1 MLAYRDFKKVQFS
14 SDCFISDDRKILKNV
29 KKAVKN
35 VLFSDEYARF
45 RGIVSSSDNFIIT
58 CEILRDN
65 LFNFVTTAVVVEV
78 VLRKKDN
85 YIVSVKRV

>member
-1 MLAYRDFKKVQFS
+1 MLAYRDFKKIQFS
-14 SDCFISDDRKILKNV
+14 SNCFISNDRKILKNI

-45 RGIVSSSDNFIIT
+45 RGIVSLSDNFIIT
-58 CEILRDN
+58 CEILRDD
-65 LFNFVTTAVVVEV
+65 LLTLVTTAVVVEV

>member
-1 MLAYRDFKKVQFS
+1 MLAYRDFKKIQFS
-14 SDCFISDDRKILKNV
+14 SDCFISNNRKILRNIKN
-29 KKAVKN
+29 AVKN

-45 RGIVSSSDNFIIT
+45 KGIVSSSDNFIIT
-58 CEILRDN
+58 CEVLRDN
-65 LFNFVTTAVVVEV
+65 LFNLVTTSVVVQL

>member
-1 MLAYRDFKKVQFS
+1 MLAYRDFKKIQFS
-14 SDCFISDDRKILKNV
+14 SDFFISNDRNILRNIKN
-29 KKAVKN
+29 AVKN

-45 RGIVSSSDNFIIT
+45 KSIVSASDNFIII

-65 LFNFVTTAVVVEV
+65 LFNLVTTPVVVEV

-85 YIVSVKRV
+85 YILSVKRV